1 MNKYG
6 SPKPH
11 IRFRTPDQ
19 LQGYLERAGNAEFN
33 FRAYPISGSPET
45 FHYSG
50 GEKAVTRDTDWKSF
64 DSLGDFTCYAF
75 QCDTEGYSHTEYVDF
90 EILN

>member
-6 SPKPH
+6 SQKPH
-11 IRFRTPDQ
+11 IRFRTPEQ

-50 GEKAVTRDTDWKSF
+50 EEKVVTRENDRKSF
-64 DSLGDFTCYAF
+64 DNLEDFTCYTF
-75 QCDTEGYSHTEYVDF
+75 QCDAEGYSHTEYVDF
-90 EILN
+90 ELLN

>member
-1 MNKYG
+1 MNKPG
-6 SPKPH
+6 AQTTQF
-11 IRFRTPDQ
+11 RFRTPDQ
-19 LQGYLERAGNAEFN
+19 LQGYLERAGNAEFD

-50 GEKAVTRDTDWKSF
+50 VEKTVTRKTDRRSF

-90 EILN
+90 EMLN